1 MNTLSIERERRA
13 ERDLFCSFGGS
24 LIVECTCQRRYLR
37 VVGALLGGA
46 QKDPPKT
53 PNRALGA
60 PMGEGMLCPNGTQ
73 LGRYDTYLMT
83 YMK

>member
-1 MNTLSIERERRA
+1 MVMNTLSIERERRA

-24 LIVECTCQRRYLR
+24 LIVECTCHPRYLR

-60 PMGEGMLCPNGTQ
+60 PMGEGRSPVWALSRDWALKK
-73 LGRYDTYLMT
+73 LG
-83 YMK
+83 